1 MKIGRGSGGPVRIL
15 ATMKPAGANG
25 AGTKCANGI
34 FTVVLV
40 MVMFYIF

>member
-1 MKIGRGSGGPVRIL
+1 MKIGGGSGGPVRIL
-15 ATMKPAGANG
+15 ATMKPVAIG

-40 MVMFYIF
+40 MVMFYII